1 MVSNDYK
8 KVFNYLLEYEIKN
21 GVDNTPIGDDEI
33 ELIPTLSEEDP
44 TPTSD
49 ESEGN
54 TTEPIVDVKQ
64 EGEPQEDDKLD
75 IVGELVKIQKQNIDS
90 IFSYLEDVKNEIENI
105 NFKVNDIDQ
114 LKVDNI
120 NLYKKVKDLTPPT
133 PLESLNKMVKLSGGV
148 SLDDYWKE
156 FSEKN
161 GLEKTGALP
170 YYQNG
175 VEKKN
180 DPMDF
185 KNEIP
190 KPNKNY
196 NDREIKD
203 SFNR

>member
-1 MVSNDYK
+1 MVSNEYK

-21 GVDNTPIGDDEI
+21 GVDNIPISDDEI

-49 ESEGN
+49 ESEDVA
-54 TTEPIVDVKQ
+54 TEPMAD
-64 EGEPQEDDKLD
+64 ESNASEPEDDKLD
-75 IVGELVKIQKQNIDS
+75 IVGKLIKIQKQNIDS
-90 IFSYLEDVKNEIENI
+90 IFSYLEDIKNDIDVI
-105 NFKVNDIDQ
+105 NYKVSDIDQ

-148 SLDDYWKE
+148 SLDDYWDE
-156 FSEKN
+156 FSRKN

-175 VEKKN
+175 IDKKSE
-180 DPMDF
+180 PMDF

-196 NDREIKD
+196 NDREVKD